1 MKKILL
7 SFAVLTASILT
18 SCNKDANFVTP
29 AAPNLGEDVST
40 ISLTLTDEDSATR
53 AASATAKTWEKSL
66 SSLTVFAFDDEDEL
80 LLSREFLS
88 TELSA
93 LKATFALPKSSAGTT
108 CTFYAVANYDASSVG
123 NLTQLLALIDSST
136 AAYNGTYS
144 EVTTKAMR
152 TGGFVMSGYLSKAV
166 GAVNTTTEIGI
177 TLKRSIAKVE
187 VATVIG
193 STFAS
198 KYPGA
203 TLTINSAKISKAASQ
218 GRVIAASTPSTGS
231 MVYTHTQTPSSAL
244 GNLFYIFE
252 NGTLAVGS
260 RVLLELNATFDRDGN
275 TATTYDRF
283 EVVYPIE
290 LSGQSAGN
298 ILRNGYYYIAATI
311 NGIVGQDC
319 DVTITVADWESPVT
333 QSVSLGS

>member
-18 SCNKDANFVTP
+18 SCDKDADFVTP
-29 AAPNLGEDVST
+29 ST
-40 ISLTLTDEDSATR
+40 PEVNDNTSHIAITLTDEDSATR

-66 SSLTVFAFDDEDEL
+66 SSLTVFAFDEDDDL
-80 LLSREFLS
+80 LVSRKFQT

-93 LKATFALPKSSAGTT
+93 MEATFSLPKSTAGTT
-108 CTFYAVANYDASSVG
+108 CKFYAVANFDASSVDT
-123 NLTQLLALIDSST
+123 LAELLALIDSSA
-136 AAYNGTYS
+136 AAYNGTYT
-144 EVTTKAMR
+144 EVTTKAKR

-166 GAVNTTTEIGI
+166 GAVNTTTSVGI
-177 TLKRSIAKVE
+177 TLKRSVAKVE
-187 VATVIG
+187 VATVVG
-193 STFAS
+193 SAFAL

-203 TLTINSAKISKAASQ
+203 KLTINSAKISRSASQ

-252 NGTLAVGS
+252 NGTLAAGS
-260 RVLLELNATFDRDGN
+260 RVMLELNATFDRDGS
-275 TATTYDRF
+275 TSTTDDRF

-298 ILRNGYYYIAATI
+298 ILRNGYYYITATI

-319 DVTITVADWESPVT
+319 DVAITVADWESPVS